1 VRVRCT
7 TEILISKQC
16 QLQMHHTQILIVQ
29 VEAFFGAT
37 VERTI
42 EACLRAYSLPEVQ
55 AVTRCVK
62 FALRASA

>member
-1 VRVRCT
+1 
-7 TEILISKQC
+7 
-16 QLQMHHTQILIVQ
+16 MHHTQILIVQ